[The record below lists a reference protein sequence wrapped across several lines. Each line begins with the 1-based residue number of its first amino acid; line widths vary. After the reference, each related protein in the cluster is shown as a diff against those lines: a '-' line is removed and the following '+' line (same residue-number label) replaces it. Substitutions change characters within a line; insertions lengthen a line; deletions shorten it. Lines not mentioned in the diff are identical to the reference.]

1 MRSDLSPDPPDD
13 APAAL
18 QRARPLVLQWGES
31 DDLVR
36 SRLVEAAS
44 DEELRSLVQN
54 VRPLYPAVN
63 AYLDQTGDAER
74 AVPYGDLAQAAME
87 AQFEVDRRQG
97 QHG

>member
-1 MRSDLSPDPPDD
+1 VRRDLSPDPPDD
-13 APAAL
+13 APEAL
-18 QRARPLVLQWGES
+18 KRAWPLVLRWGES

-36 SRLVEAAS
+36 SQLVEAAS
-44 DEELRSLVQN
+44 DEELRSLIQG

-87 AQFEVDRRQG
+87 AQFEVDRRHDQDG
-97 QHG
+97 